1 MFDRLIKSSSVCF
14 WTKDLILVI
23 VVSVK
28 VLEIAKRI
36 WSYWGFGEFRVKYRR
51 IFKRVEA
58 VIVVILRE
66 VSELL
71 IILISD

>member
-1 MFDRLIKSSSVCF
+1 MIKSSSVCF
-14 WTKDLILVI
+14 WTKVLILVI
-23 VVSVK
+23 VINIK
-28 VLEIAKRI
+28 VLEITKRI
-36 WSYWGFGEFRVKYRR
+36 WSYWEFEEFRVKCRR

-71 IILISD
+71 IILISN